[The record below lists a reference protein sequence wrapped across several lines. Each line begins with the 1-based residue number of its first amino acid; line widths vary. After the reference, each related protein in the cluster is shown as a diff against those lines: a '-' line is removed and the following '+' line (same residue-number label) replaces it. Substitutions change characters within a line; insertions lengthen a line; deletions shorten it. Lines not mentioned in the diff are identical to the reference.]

1 MEALLGT
8 SVAVYIGVVGVIM
21 GFCAYMTGQ
30 AIANNWKPLW
40 QLVVYLVL
48 LGFAARF
55 MVFALYDG
63 ELLSL
68 SGWLIDTAVM
78 LAIGLFAFYMSRS
91 RKMVAQYPWLYRRAG
106 LFGWRKHHE

>member
-8 SVAVYIGVVGVIM
+8 SITVYIGVVGVIM

-30 AIANNWKPLW
+30 AIANTWKPIRHLIF
-40 QLVVYLVL
+40 YLLL
-48 LGFAARF
+48 LGVVSRF
-55 MVFALYDG
+55 LVFALYDG

-78 LAIGLFAFYMSRS
+78 QAIGLFAFYVSRS
-91 RKMVAQYPWLYRRAG
+91 RKMVAQYPWLYERAG
-106 LFGWRKHHE
+106 LFGWRTRHE